1 MQSFNKFSLQLLF
14 RWNHLNRFALGALQ
28 KLFSGCTLDFQAGN
42 FTCILRM
49 KSFEDN
55 SFKSFLLQGK
65 DLKYSTAV
73 IEEIGELEQRNPCS
87 RTDCIVS
94 VVFICK
100 DNDRF

>member
-1 MQSFNKFSLQLLF
+1 
-14 RWNHLNRFALGALQ
+14 
-28 KLFSGCTLDFQAGN
+28 
-42 FTCILRM
+42 M

-55 SFKSFLLQGK
+55 SFKSFLLQEK

-94 VVFICK
+94 VVFIIK